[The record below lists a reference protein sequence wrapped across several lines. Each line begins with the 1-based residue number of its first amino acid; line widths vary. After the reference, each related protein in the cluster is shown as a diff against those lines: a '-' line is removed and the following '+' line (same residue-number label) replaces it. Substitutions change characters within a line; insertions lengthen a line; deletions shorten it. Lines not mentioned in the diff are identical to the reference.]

1 MSRQILNDF
10 IGFAFTFSLPIY
22 TCTKRGDNRNKVLKN
37 VLFLIRDLINQFN
50 IASLIIKQNFISI
63 ETKTGKSVFMLH
75 HDNSDR
81 LV

>member
-1 MSRQILNDF
+1 MILSVLRLHF
-10 IGFAFTFSLPIY
+10 LCLYILVQKEVIIE
-22 TCTKRGDNRNKVLKN
+22 NKVLKN

-75 HDNSDR
+75 HDNGDR